1 VSGFAG
7 GRAQGRPAARD
18 TSGFDDDEAQRGS
31 GSVNRGRGA
40 DVDENTE
47 GDSAGKAARGMRSKL
62 AKPIK
67 LSL

>member
-7 GRAQGRPAARD
+7 GRGARRHVRLRRRR
-18 TSGFDDDEAQRGS
+18 AQRGS